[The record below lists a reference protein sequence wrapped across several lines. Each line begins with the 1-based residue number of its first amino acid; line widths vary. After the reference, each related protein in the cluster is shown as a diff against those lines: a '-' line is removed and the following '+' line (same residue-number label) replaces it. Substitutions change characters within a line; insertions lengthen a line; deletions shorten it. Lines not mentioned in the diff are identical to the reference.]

1 MLKLFLIQNSKLN
14 IMKFYFYFVLVL
26 HAIISVSILPSEDL
40 WNKTLQ
46 YISEGKMKTF
56 GKSYFIFDEEN
67 YTALNIN
74 SSEMEALY
82 DKQKDLYNSYS
93 LRSFLF
99 ICKNLNRTIQ
109 DAYSIRDNMRDHLIS
124 FGTYINNTV
133 FVLISVESNES
144 ILYTG
149 SLIRKSYIS
158 DNAAVILNNDIKQ
171 SIKNKEYYEA
181 LENFLID
188 IEDYF
193 IDKNTDNDK
202 GNGNNKN
209 SSYIPTRYYSGNSDS
224 PYYVKTIC
232 EVVFPILFLIGIIF
246 YCCHCKKR
254 GISYNSTNNN
264 NNNNNDRNSSI
275 GGYSGGGNYSVGGNS
290 YSAPSYSAPS
300 YGGNSIGGASG
311 GAI

>member
-93 LRSFLF
+93 LRTFLF
-99 ICKNLNRTIQ
+99 ICQNLNRSIQ

-193 IDKNTDNDK
+193 IDKNTNNNNNNK
-202 GNGNNKN
+202 GNDNNKN
-209 SSYIPTRYYSGNSDS
+209 SSYVPTGYYSGGNNGNKIDS
-224 PYYVKTIC
+224 KTLY
-232 EVVFPILFLIGIIF
+232 EILFPSLIMIAVILF
-246 YCCHCKKR
+246 CCYCIRKCSPKNYK
-254 GISYNSTNNN
+254 
-264 NNNNNDRNSSI
+264 NNNDRNSSI
-275 GGYSGGGNYSVGGNS
+275 GGYSGGGNNSVGGN
-290 YSAPSYSAPS
+290 SYSAPS
-300 YGGNSIGGASG
+300 YGGNSIGGASR